1 MPKMTASL
9 HPVGVP
15 NRAFAQW
22 GMDLVGP
29 LLGAVVCYQMV
40 LTEYLTKRPEVYC
53 IPNKE
58 AITVSRCLKKLVGK
72 FGVPKI
78 IISDQ
83 GREFCNELNDNF
95 CNSLGIARH
104 ICGGRAYP
112 TNTHHMSHT
121 KTAYTPHTHHT
132 RHDLDTYTHTHI
144 THHICHTH
152 ILKHTSHTPHMSHN
166 THIHMYTHM
175 HT

>member
-1 MPKMTASL
+1 MSKEEQNASL

-29 LLGAVVCYQMV
+29 LAGAVVCYLMV
-40 LTEYLTKRPEVYC
+40 LTEYLTKWPEVYC

-58 AITVSRCLKKLVGK
+58 AITVSRCLKKLVGR
-72 FGVPKI
+72 FGVPEI

-95 CNSLGIARH
+95 CSSLGIARH
-104 ICGGRAYP
+104 IC
-112 TNTHHMSHT
+112 
-121 KTAYTPHTHHT
+121 TAYHPQSNGL
-132 RHDLDTYTHTHI
+132 RAI
-144 THHICHTH
+144 
-152 ILKHTSHTPHMSHN
+152 
-166 THIHMYTHM
+166 
-175 HT
+175 